1 MPSCMAHYQFGQD
14 IIETLNFTLK
24 QLVTAYKNEFDI
36 GLQGPDIFFTYQMLK
51 NPNLLRYGLKSH
63 ACSANQMFAP
73 LFQEKPKKA
82 SSFAYTLGLLCHY
95 FLDSACHTYVF
106 EHCQSLPEHWKM
118 EAAYDKAI
126 MRRYAYGPERYPY
139 LPVTMLDY
147 TGIAIIWPGV
157 NERTVETSIRAAH
170 VLKKVFDTKRALIV
184 LGKAYKAYG
193 KLCFWNDAELFTKEQ
208 AQHETNLDRLYR
220 RALADG
226 ADMIETVF
234 HGIGREQPVYERFKL
249 NFFGEKVDV

>member
-1 MPSCMAHYQFGQD
+1 MPGCMAHYQFGQD
-14 IIETLNFTLK
+14 ILNTLNFTLR

-51 NPNLLRYGLKSH
+51 NPGLLRYGLKWH
-63 ACSANQMFAP
+63 ACSANRMFAP
-73 LFQEKPKKA
+73 LFREKPKMA

-95 FLDSACHTYVF
+95 FLDSACHPYIF
-106 EHCQSLPEHWKM
+106 GRCGSLPEHWKM

-126 MRRYAYGPERYPY
+126 MRRYAYGAERYPY

-170 VLKKVFDTKRALIV
+170 VLKRVLDTKRALIV
-184 LGKAYKAYG
+184 LGKVCTAYG
-193 KLCFWNDAELFTKEQ
+193 KLCFQNDAELMTKEQ
-208 AQHETNLDRLYR
+208 AQREKSLDRLYG

-226 ADMIETVF
+226 SEMIETIF
-234 HGIGREQPVYERFKL
+234 HGVGREQPQYERFKV
-249 NFFGEKVDV
+249 NFFGEKVEA